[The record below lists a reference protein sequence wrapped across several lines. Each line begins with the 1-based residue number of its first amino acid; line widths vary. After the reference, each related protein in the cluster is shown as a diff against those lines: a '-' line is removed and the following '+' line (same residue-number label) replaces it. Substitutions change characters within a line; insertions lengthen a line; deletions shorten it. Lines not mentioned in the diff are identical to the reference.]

1 MPPNKRKNELDN
13 CDEENSKKSKTE
25 CSPKPLESPGQENI
39 EETHL
44 ADETLADTT
53 SEKVKE
59 VDEDQVQWNYD
70 NPLSMRFSS
79 ILCIKFPLNSSSI
92 LPAWER
98 GEINYISFF
107 VWDLII
113 GEFSR
118 LIHWDL

>member
-1 MPPNKRKNELDN
+1 MSFTTFSGLIVVQMSNPDMPPNKRKNELDN
-13 CDEENSKKSKTE
+13 GDEENSKKSKTE

-79 ILCIKFPLNSSSI
+79 ILCIEFPLNSSSI
-92 LPAWER
+92 LPA
-98 GEINYISFF
+98 
-107 VWDLII
+107 
-113 GEFSR
+113 
-118 LIHWDL
+118 

>member
-1 MPPNKRKNELDN
+1 MYKRERGISLVSFTTFSGLIVVQMSNPDMPPNKRKNELDN

-79 ILCIKFPLNSSSI
+79 ILCIEFPLNSSSI
-92 LPAWER
+92 LPA
-98 GEINYISFF
+98 
-107 VWDLII
+107 
-113 GEFSR
+113 
-118 LIHWDL
+118 

>member
-1 MPPNKRKNELDN
+1 MYKRERGISLVSFTTFSGLIVVQMSNPDMPPNKRKNELGN

-25 CSPKPLESPGQENI
+25 CSPKPLLESPGQENI

-44 ADETLADTT
+44 TDETLADTT

-79 ILCIKFPLNSSSI
+79 ILCIEFPLNSSSI
-92 LPAWER
+92 LPA
-98 GEINYISFF
+98 
-107 VWDLII
+107 
-113 GEFSR
+113 
-118 LIHWDL
+118 